1 MKPHNR
7 TVGLAAA
14 ASVALMLATA
24 ACGDSK
30 SSILTPSPGLNPEP
44 APVATFTVSGTISE
58 ATESGAAPIE
68 GATVA
73 SADTENW
80 VVTDADG
87 FYRLSGLRAGM
98 ARLVV
103 SKEGYEERVVEM
115 MIDSDAQLDA
125 QLIRQG

>member
-14 ASVALMLATA
+14 AGLALMLATA

-30 SSILTPSPGLNPEP
+30 SSILTPSPGLPP
-44 APVATFTVSGTISE
+44 APAPAATFTVSGTISE

-73 SADTENW
+73 SADSENW
-80 VVTDADG
+80 VVTDAEG
-87 FYRLSGLRAGM
+87 FYRLSGLPAGM

-103 SKEGYEERVVEM
+103 SKEGYEDRVVEM
-115 MIDSDAQLDA
+115 MIEGDSQLDA
-125 QLIRQG
+125 QLVREP

>member
-7 TVGLAAA
+7 RVGLAAA

-30 SSILTPSPGLNPEP
+30 SSIVGPSPAPAP

-58 ATESGAAPIE
+58 ETESGAAPIE
-68 GATVA
+68 GATVL
-73 SADTENW
+73 SADTETW
-80 VVTDADG
+80 VVTDAAG
-87 FYRLSGLRAGM
+87 FYRMSGLRAGM

-103 SKEGYEERVVEM
+103 SKEGYEDRMVEI
-115 MIDSDAQLDA
+115 MIEGDSQLDA

>member
-14 ASVALMLATA
+14 ACIALMLATA

-30 SSILTPSPGLNPEP
+30 SSIVGPTPVLTPAP

-58 ATESGAAPIE
+58 ATDSGAAPIE
-68 GATVA
+68 GATIL

-80 VVTDADG
+80 VVTDAAG
-87 FYRLSGLRAGM
+87 FYRISGLRAGM
-98 ARLVV
+98 ARFVV
-103 SKEGYEERVVEM
+103 SKEGYEDRVVEM
-115 MIDSDAQLDA
+115 MVEADSQLDA
-125 QLIRQG
+125 QLIRQS